1 MYVLDDFSPERSSY
15 QVEKHDK
22 VVEILCMG
30 FRQPSG
36 SINYFTHSQDLE
48 SHIEMNHYTRKK

>member
-1 MYVLDDFSPERSSY
+1 MYVLDDLSPERSSY

-22 VVEILCMG
+22 VVEILCMV

-36 SINYFTHSQDLE
+36 SINYFTRSRDLK
-48 SHIEMNHYTRKK
+48 SLIPMNHYERKK